1 MRKRSTFGFTAFVT
15 IIAVVCIVFAAI
27 SFFDKKDGIT
37 LTKDQNMSLDY
48 FIEYTDL
55 SPEQLAAL
63 FSFIET
69 NSKFDPT
76 AEILNDG
83 FGLCQW
89 SGKRYENLENFAIQ
103 NGTNINSLDLQLAFI
118 VQELSPESEYYALKD
133 YGEYSVYDWI
143 KSDSVKES
151 IVTFRAV
158 YAGLISENSNL
169 LKSQVDYAKKVYVII
184 NNKLASPS

>member
-1 MRKRSTFGFTAFVT
+1 M
-15 IIAVVCIVFAAI
+15 
-27 SFFDKKDGIT
+27 
-37 LTKDQNMSLDY
+37 
-48 FIEYTDL
+48 
-55 SPEQLAAL
+55 
-63 FSFIET
+63 
-69 NSKFDPT
+69 
-76 AEILNDG
+76 
-83 FGLCQW
+83 
-89 SGKRYENLENFAIQ
+89 
-103 NGTNINSLDLQLAFI
+103 DLQLAFI
-118 VQELSPESEYYALKD
+118 VQELSPESDYYALKD